1 MYLNGSGT
9 PPTTETPSR
18 LTLTWDVFK
27 LSSIILFGYNYR
39 WLTLTWDVFKLAL
52 IAEFTAVNPGLTLTW
67 DVFKYFRSN
76 YSKLKS
82 FKINFNMRCI

>member
-1 MYLNGSGT
+1 M
-9 PPTTETPSR
+9 R

-27 LSSIILFGYNYR
+27 LRKNPLWKREEI